1 VGGLGRHHQH
11 ALTVRQRAVYD
22 AYVGDDSPVGV
33 VDRIE
38 DQCPSWGG
46 RITNRCRYLGNDLIQ
61 QVRYALP
68 RLRRYPEYLIGIT
81 AHDLCQF
88 GGVLVRLRTRQI
100 DLVEDW
106 NDVQVRIYGEVEVG
120 QRLGFNTLRGIDE
133 EYCAFAGGQ
142 RSGHLVSEVHMAW
155 GIDHVEYVGLSGAR
169 VVLTIMK
176 LPWHP
181 DRLGLDR
188 DAALSLNVHPI

>member
-1 VGGLGRHHQH
+1 MGGLGRHHQH
-11 ALTVRQRAVYD
+11 ALTVRQRAVHD
-22 AYVGDDSPVGV
+22 AYVGDDSAVGV

-38 DQCPSWGG
+38 DQCPSRRG

-68 RLRRYPEYLIGIT
+68 RLRRYPEYLIGIA
-81 AHDLCQF
+81 AHDLGQF
-88 GGVLVRLRTRQI
+88 GGVLVRLRARQI

-133 EYCAFAGGQ
+133 EYRTFTGCQ
-142 RSGHLVSEVHMAW
+142 RAGHLVSEVHMAR
-155 GIDHVEYVGLSGAR
+155 GIDHVEYVGLSGVG
-169 VVLTIMK
+169 VVPAIMK
-176 LPWHP
+176 LPRHP
-181 DRLGLDR
+181 DSLGLDR
-188 DAALSLNVHPI
+188 DAAFSLNVHPI